1 MNIYEEKTSR
11 SYKNE
16 EHKKKIKI
24 KGQEG
29 KEDKK
34 ETECIK
40 GI

>member
-1 MNIYEEKTSR
+1 MNIYEEKTYR

-24 KGQEG
+24 KSQEGQED
-29 KEDKK
+29 KE
-34 ETECIK
+34 EAECIK

>member
-11 SYKNE
+11 SYKNK

-24 KGQEG
+24 KGQED
-29 KEDKK
+29 KE
-34 ETECIK
+34 EAECIK